1 MAKIRFEG
9 QEVALADDIA
19 QDDAKLRA
27 ALVTAWPSISTAE
40 ISRTREDGVLVV
52 SCAKKAGSK
61 GGGPEVAA
69 RLEAAAERVNP
80 ALVLATELR
89 LFEAR
94 AELTP
99 AMVLRRGPE
108 IRRAIEQGE
117 AAQKRVQHA
126 VERLRDLGGEPSRRV
141 PEGF

>member
-19 QDDAKLRA
+19 QDDVKLRA

-61 GGGPEVAA
+61 GGEREVAT
-69 RLEAAAERVNP
+69 RLDSAPERINP
-80 ALVLATELR
+80 ALLLATELR

-94 AELTP
+94 SHLTP
-99 AMVLRRGPE
+99 AMLLRRAPQ
-108 IRRAIEQGE
+108 IRSAITHGE
-117 AAQKRVQHA
+117 AQQKRVSDA
-126 VERLRDLGGEPSRRV
+126 LERLRHLGGEPSRRV
-141 PEGF
+141 PPGF